1 MSEAELHLLA
11 GRLQGAKRAAA
22 ERGELRTPL
31 PVGYLYDDD
40 GICVLDP
47 DEEVAAAVADVFT
60 AFTATGSAYGVVA
73 AFSGRRF
80 PRRAYG
86 GAWAGQ
92 VRFDRLT
99 HSRTCAIL
107 SNPAYAGAYV
117 FGRYRSRR
125 TVTPDGTIR
134 TATVQLL
141 RSEWAVCIREHH
153 PGYID
158 WDTFLTNEA
167 KLAANRT
174 NAGARPPREGTA
186 LCQGIV
192 ICGSCGRPMST
203 RYAGGNPYYECARP
217 APTTSPPPTAARC
230 APPRST
236 RRSPARCWAPWPP
249 TSSPSTPRPARCR
262 RPAPSRRP
270 PPERRPERPRTPSS
284 LPARRPRGGPGPRPA
299 ATNDPDDPAARPAPC
314 RRPRAGPASASPPP
328 RVGPATAE

>member
-125 TVTPDGTIR
+125 TVAPDGTIR
-134 TATVQLL
+134 TAAVQLP

-203 RYAGGNPYYECARP
+203 RYAGGNPYYECARARADHVATP
-217 APTTSPPPTAARC
+217 DCRSVRAATVDEAVTGALLGALAPDQLALDTSTGGMSKTCTEPATSPGAPTR
-230 APPRST
+230 APPHPEQSPGST
-236 RRSPARCWAPWPP
+236 TSRRSGTATRCN
-249 TSSPSTPRPARCR
+249 
-262 RPAPSRRP
+262 
-270 PPERRPERPRTPSS
+270 ERP
-284 LPARRPRGGPGPRPA
+284 G
-299 ATNDPDDPAARPAPC
+299 
-314 RRPRAGPASASPPP
+314 
-328 RVGPATAE
+328 

>member
-1 MSEAELHLLA
+1 M
-11 GRLQGAKRAAA
+11 
-22 ERGELRTPL
+22 
-31 PVGYLYDDD
+31 
-40 GICVLDP
+40 LDP
-47 DEEVAAAVADVFT
+47 DEEVAAAVAD

-99 HSRTCAIL
+99 HSRACAIL

-117 FGRYRSRR
+117 FGRYCSRR
-125 TVTPDGTIR
+125 TVAPDGTIR
-134 TATVQLL
+134 TAAVQLP

-203 RYAGGNPYYECARP
+203 RYAGGNPYYECARARADHVATP
-217 APTTSPPPTAARC
+217 DCRSVRAATVDEAVTGALLGALAPDQLALDTSTGGMSKTCTEPATSPGAPTR
-230 APPRST
+230 APPHPEQSPGST
-236 RRSPARCWAPWPP
+236 TSRRSGTATRCN
-249 TSSPSTPRPARCR
+249 
-262 RPAPSRRP
+262 
-270 PPERRPERPRTPSS
+270 ERP
-284 LPARRPRGGPGPRPA
+284 G
-299 ATNDPDDPAARPAPC
+299 
-314 RRPRAGPASASPPP
+314 
-328 RVGPATAE
+328 

>member
-47 DEEVAAAVADVFT
+47 DEEVAAAVAD

-117 FGRYRSRR
+117 FGRYCSRR
-125 TVTPDGTIR
+125 TVAPDGTIR
-134 TATVQLL
+134 TAAVQLP
-141 RSEWAVCIREHH
+141 RSEWAVRI
-153 PGYID
+153 
-158 WDTFLTNEA
+158 A
-167 KLAANRT
+167 
-174 NAGARPPREGTA
+174 
-186 LCQGIV
+186 
-192 ICGSCGRPMST
+192 ST
-203 RYAGGNPYYECARP
+203 TP
-217 APTTSPPPTAARC
+217 ATSTG
-230 APPRST
+230 
-236 RRSPARCWAPWPP
+236 
-249 TSSPSTPRPARCR
+249 
-262 RPAPSRRP
+262 
-270 PPERRPERPRTPSS
+270 TPS
-284 LPARRPRGGPGPRPA
+284 
-299 ATNDPDDPAARPAPC
+299 
-314 RRPRAGPASASPPP
+314 
-328 RVGPATAE
+328 